1 MKDIAEVHGIQT
13 FVGKQKFKK
22 GPLVYFIFLN
32 VNRFEKSVTSNIQDD
47 CCQFVFIWI
56 QIAMRFSKHELYKEC
71 SFKG

>member
-1 MKDIAEVHGIQT
+1 
-13 FVGKQKFKK
+13 
-22 GPLVYFIFLN
+22 
-32 VNRFEKSVTSNIQDD
+32 VTSNIQDD